1 MKKITEK
8 RDSQIELMADT
19 PVNILL
25 IAIGLLLVALY
36 IGVYITYRQYL
47 REPFDSKPEATVPG
61 ELPNPQQPM
70 SSVVTSFVERDI
82 QPDPQPSQD
91 ASEGEIKFTF
101 GNPIQSVDDYEYNYI
116 FHNES
121 DRELTKTLR
130 NKLMSQYPMHF
141 SMLPPSAPD
150 FVANT
155 KEGFED
161 QTSVDALK
169 KQVDELQSDQAKRE
183 AQLQESIDIH
193 KEAAQLLSDATRG
206 SSNPYASISNTA
218 VVPPDTLAAE
228 QQERRLLTTY
238 EPKKAGDLITYNVED
253 AMEVIK
259 KIYDKKGEI
268 ADVKKRENNVYEIVG
283 SRKKNEKVVYED
295 TDTESPPVSTNA
307 SIKVP
312 PAVND
317 LGSSRDPFFEMKDR
331 NTRQD
336 KWNYREWTPGLE
348 RMFAPTEPRANWY

>member
-1 MKKITEK
+1 
-8 RDSQIELMADT
+8 MADT
-19 PVNILL
+19 SVNILL
-25 IAIGLLLVALY
+25 IGIGLLLVAAY

-47 REPFDSKPEATVPG
+47 REPFESKPQ
-61 ELPNPQQPM
+61 ELAAPQEPV
-70 SSVVTSFVERDI
+70 SSVVTDFVERDI
-82 QPDPQPSQD
+82 QPDPQPSQN

-101 GNPIQSVDDYEYNYI
+101 GNPIQSVDDYEYNLV
-116 FHNES
+116 FQNES
-121 DRELTKTLR
+121 DREITKSLR

-141 SMLPPSAPD
+141 SVLPPSAPD

-155 KEGFED
+155 TEGFQN
-161 QTSVDALK
+161 QTAVDTLK
-169 KQVDELQSDQAKRE
+169 KEMDKLRSDQAKRE

-206 SSNPYASISNTA
+206 SANPYAAISNTA

-228 QQERRLLTTY
+228 QQERSLLTAY

-253 AMEVIK
+253 AMEVIR

-268 ADVKKRENNVYEIVG
+268 ADVKKRDNNVYEIVG

-295 TDTESPPVSTNA
+295 TDTDSPPVSTNA
-307 SIKVP
+307 TIKIP
-312 PAVND
+312 TAVND
-317 LGSSRDPFFEMKDR
+317 LSSSRDPFYEMKDR
-331 NTRQD
+331 NTTQD

>member
-1 MKKITEK
+1 
-8 RDSQIELMADT
+8 MADT
-19 PVNILL
+19 SVNILL
-25 IAIGLLLVALY
+25 IGIGLLLVAAY
-36 IGVYITYRQYL
+36 IGVYLTYRQYL
-47 REPFDSKPEATVPG
+47 REPFESKPQ
-61 ELPNPQQPM
+61 ELAAPQEPV
-70 SSVVTSFVERDI
+70 SSVVTDFVERDI
-82 QPDPQPSQD
+82 QPDPQPSQN

-101 GNPIQSVDDYEYNYI
+101 GNPIQSVDDYEYNLV
-116 FHNES
+116 FQNES
-121 DRELTKTLR
+121 DREITKSLR

-141 SMLPPSAPD
+141 SVLPPSAPD

-155 KEGFED
+155 TEGFQN
-161 QTSVDALK
+161 QTAVDTLK
-169 KQVDELQSDQAKRE
+169 KEMDKLRSDQAKRE

-206 SSNPYASISNTA
+206 SANPYAAISNTA

-228 QQERRLLTTY
+228 QQERSLLTAY

-253 AMEVIK
+253 AMEVIR

-268 ADVKKRENNVYEIVG
+268 ADVKKRDNNVYEIVG

-295 TDTESPPVSTNA
+295 TDTDSPPVSTNA
-307 SIKVP
+307 TIKIP
-312 PAVND
+312 TAVND
-317 LGSSRDPFFEMKDR
+317 LSSSRDPFYEMKDR
-331 NTRQD
+331 NTTQD

>member
-1 MKKITEK
+1 
-8 RDSQIELMADT
+8 MADT
-19 PVNILL
+19 SVNILL
-25 IAIGLLLVALY
+25 IGIGLLLVAAY

-47 REPFDSKPEATVPG
+47 REPFESKPQ
-61 ELPNPQQPM
+61 ELAAPQEPV
-70 SSVVTSFVERDI
+70 SSVVTDFVERDI
-82 QPDPQPSQD
+82 QPDPQPSQN

-101 GNPIQSVDDYEYNYI
+101 GNPIQSVDDYEYNLV
-116 FHNES
+116 FQNES
-121 DRELTKTLR
+121 DREITKSLR

-141 SMLPPSAPD
+141 SVLPPSAPD

-155 KEGFED
+155 TEGFQN
-161 QTSVDALK
+161 QTAVDTLK
-169 KQVDELQSDQAKRE
+169 KEMDKLRSDQAKRE

-206 SSNPYASISNTA
+206 SANPYAAISNTA

-228 QQERRLLTTY
+228 QQERSLLTAY
-238 EPKKAGDLITYNVED
+238 QPKNAGDLITYNVED
-253 AMEVIK
+253 AMEVIR

-268 ADVKKRENNVYEIVG
+268 ADVKKRDNNVYEIVG

-295 TDTESPPVSTNA
+295 TDTDSPPVSTNA
-307 SIKVP
+307 TIKIP
-312 PAVND
+312 TAVND
-317 LGSSRDPFFEMKDR
+317 LSSSRDPFYEMKDR
-331 NTRQD
+331 NTTQD

>member
-1 MKKITEK
+1 
-8 RDSQIELMADT
+8 MADT
-19 PVNILL
+19 SVNILL
-25 IAIGLLLVALY
+25 IGIGLLLVAAY

-47 REPFDSKPEATVPG
+47 REPFESKPQ
-61 ELPNPQQPM
+61 ELAAPQEPV
-70 SSVVTSFVERDI
+70 SSVVTDFVERDI
-82 QPDPQPSQD
+82 QPDPQPSQN

-101 GNPIQSVDDYEYNYI
+101 GNPIQSVDDYEYNLV
-116 FHNES
+116 FQNES
-121 DRELTKTLR
+121 DRELTKNLR

-141 SMLPPSAPD
+141 SVLPPSAPD

-155 KEGFED
+155 TEGFQN
-161 QTSVDALK
+161 QTAIDTLK
-169 KQVDELQSDQAKRE
+169 KEMDKLRSDQAKRE

-206 SSNPYASISNTA
+206 SANPYAAISNTA

-228 QQERRLLTTY
+228 QQERSLLTAY

-253 AMEVIK
+253 AMEVIR

-268 ADVKKRENNVYEIVG
+268 ADVKKRDNNVYEIVG

-295 TDTESPPVSTNA
+295 TDTDSPPVSTNA
-307 SIKVP
+307 TIKVP
-312 PAVND
+312 TAVND
-317 LGSSRDPFFEMKDR
+317 LSSSRDPFYEMKDR
-331 NTRQD
+331 NTTQD

>member
-1 MKKITEK
+1 
-8 RDSQIELMADT
+8 MADT
-19 PVNILL
+19 SVNILL
-25 IAIGLLLVALY
+25 IGIGLLLVAAY

-47 REPFDSKPEATVPG
+47 REPFESKPQ
-61 ELPNPQQPM
+61 ELAAPQEPV
-70 SSVVTSFVERDI
+70 SSVVTDFVERDI
-82 QPDPQPSQD
+82 QPDPQPSQN

-101 GNPIQSVDDYEYNYI
+101 GNPIQSVDDYEYNLV
-116 FHNES
+116 FQNES
-121 DRELTKTLR
+121 DREITKSLR

-141 SMLPPSAPD
+141 SVLPPSAPD

-155 KEGFED
+155 TEGFQN
-161 QTSVDALK
+161 QTAVDTLK
-169 KQVDELQSDQAKRE
+169 KEMDKLRSDQAKRE

-206 SSNPYASISNTA
+206 SANPYAAISNTA

-228 QQERRLLTTY
+228 QQELSLLTAY

-253 AMEVIK
+253 AMEVIR

-268 ADVKKRENNVYEIVG
+268 ADVKKRDNNVYEIVG

-295 TDTESPPVSTNA
+295 TDTDSPPVSTNA
-307 SIKVP
+307 TIKIP
-312 PAVND
+312 TAVND
-317 LGSSRDPFFEMKDR
+317 LSSSRDPFYEMKDR
-331 NTRQD
+331 NTTQD